1 MKRADKKSRCPINFT
16 IEIFGDAWSLLIV
29 RDMLALG
36 KRTFGEFLHS
46 EERIGTSVLTERLN
60 HLEKK
65 GIISKKTDK
74 NDKRKVIYSLTARGL
89 AAIPILYEISVW
101 GSRTSPNPKA
111 PEAWFKSMKYER
123 ELVLK
128 HWHEAILSG
137 SSFFNGP
144 ESVVKR
150 LEL

>member
-36 KRTFGEFLHS
+36 KKTFGEFLDS

-74 NDKRKVIYSLTARGL
+74 NDRRKTIYSLTERGL
-89 AAIPILYEISVW
+89 AAIPIVYEISVW

-128 HWHEAILSG
+128 HWREAILSG

-144 ESVVKR
+144 KSVVKK